1 MSLGSISQGGD
12 LMGVDMDNSR
22 MLKRV
27 EEENDELSNH

>member
-1 MSLGSISQGGD
+1 MSLGSISQAGD